1 MARPSPAH
9 PVAAPDSPPFASGR
23 LLAIAAAYLVAH
35 GLAEAWSIEPGGIPA
50 VWPPAGVAFAGFLM
64 FPRRAWPWLAIALL
78 ATAGGASAAADRAW
92 ILSAAFAASDLALGA
107 AGAWAYPR
115 IAGGSDP
122 LEGLQPLAQFVG
134 LAVLGAIAW
143 GGVAAAVAG
152 SLDGLPFEQIFQL
165 FLGSALLGLVLAA
178 PLMLSAGHVR
188 SAAMSRSG
196 VAESGIVFLLLSVV
210 SILGF
215 SEWLGQ
221 SRLPLLAVFTP
232 VPFLIWLSVRRTA
245 LETLAALLVVSLI
258 EMWSTAHDFGPAV
271 RISEALPDRILWL
284 QVFLTTRAGTILIL
298 CAVVAARTRFEQLAR
313 EREVRL
319 RSIVDT
325 IPDAIVTIDERGII
339 DAFSPAAERLFGYAA
354 AEAIGRNVKMLM
366 PPFDRDRHD
375 DHIARYLRTGER
387 RVIGTGRIVVAQ
399 RKDGSTFPVE
409 LAVGEA
415 VHEGRHAF
423 IGFLRDIS
431 ERQKVEQRLHELQ
444 DDLLRVSRLS
454 AMSELASALAHEL
467 NQPLAAIKNYGL
479 AGRHLLHASAERREK
494 VVEILDRTIEQA
506 TRAGEIIRRLR
517 SFLQKREVETV
528 LEDLNKVIE
537 EASALALI
545 GINEKGIRVA
555 MERATDLPPVLIDKI
570 QIQQVLI
577 NLIRNAIDAMHESP
591 RRELL
596 IRSQLR
602 DAAVIVSVVDSGPGI
617 QPSVADKLFHP
628 FVTTKQGG
636 MGVGLSMS
644 RNIVEAHNGRL
655 WCEANPS
662 GGATFHMALPAAVRA
677 SAAAQAGQPHDVN
690 QC

>member
-1 MARPSPAH
+1 MARPPPAH

-50 VWPPAGVAFAGFLM
+50 VWPAAGVAFAGFLLL
-64 FPRRAWPWLAIALL
+64 PRRTWPWLATAMLV
-78 ATAGGASAAADRAW
+78 TAGIASAAADRAW
-92 ILSAAFAASDLALGA
+92 VFSAAFAASDLVIGA
-107 AGAWAYPR
+107 AVAWAYRR
-115 IAGGSDP
+115 ITGVGDP

-143 GGVAAAVAG
+143 GGIAAGVADSPLG
-152 SLDGLPFEQIFQL
+152 TPFAQVFQL
-165 FLGSALLGLVLAA
+165 LLGSALLGLVLVA
-178 PLMLSAGHVR
+178 PLMLSAGQVR
-188 SAAMSRSG
+188 SAVMSRSG
-196 VAESGIVFLLLSVV
+196 VAESGIVFLLLCAV
-210 SILGF
+210 SFLGF
-215 SEWLGQ
+215 SEWPGQ

-245 LETLAALLVVSLI
+245 LEALAALLVVSLI
-258 EMWSTAHDFGPAV
+258 EMWSTVHDFGPAV

-284 QVFLTTRAGTILIL
+284 QVFLTIRGGTILIL
-298 CAVVAARTRFEQLAR
+298 GAVVAARTRFEQLAR

-325 IPDAIVTIDERGII
+325 IPDAIVTIDERGVI

-387 RVIGTGRIVVAQ
+387 RVIGMGRIVVAQ

-415 VHEGRHAF
+415 VHEGRRTF
-423 IGFLRDIS
+423 TGFLRDIS
-431 ERQKVEQRLHELQ
+431 ERQKTEQRLHELQ
-444 DDLLRVSRLS
+444 NDLLHVSRLS

-479 AGRHLLHASAERREK
+479 AGRHLLRASADSRGK
-494 VVEILDRTIEQA
+494 VVEILDRTVEQA

-517 SFLQKREVETV
+517 SFLQKREVETA

-537 EASALALI
+537 EASALAFI

-555 MERATDLPPVLIDKI
+555 MERATELPPVLIDKI
-570 QIQQVLI
+570 QIEQVLI

-596 IRSQLR
+596 IRSQLH
-602 DAAVIVSVVDSGPGI
+602 DAAVMVSVVDSGSGI
-617 QPSVADKLFHP
+617 QPSVADRLFHP

-655 WCEANPS
+655 WCEDNPS
-662 GGATFHMALPAAVRA
+662 GGAIFHMTLPAAVRA
-677 SAAAQAGQPHDVN
+677 
-690 QC
+690 